1 MTGGC
6 LDRFSREENVYLVYK
21 RTIATEA
28 PIKTKLDALYLSLYL
43 YKLLSPS
50 QPINRPKTKTK
61 EILIQLPKNRRPIPY
76 TILKS
81 PPFYVSIMFLRTW
94 RLGSWFSRKVPVL
107 LFSPLLLLSLVKNC
121 LSKELVEKTS
131 LEDVRSPDL
140 AIKQIRLANSFYLA
154 WTLVKLP
161 KNKTHKN

>member
-1 MTGGC
+1 
-6 LDRFSREENVYLVYK
+6 
-21 RTIATEA
+21 
-28 PIKTKLDALYLSLYL
+28 
-43 YKLLSPS
+43 
-50 QPINRPKTKTK
+50 
-61 EILIQLPKNRRPIPY
+61 
-76 TILKS
+76 
-81 PPFYVSIMFLRTW
+81 
-94 RLGSWFSRKVPVL
+94 

-161 KNKTHKN
+161 KK